1 MASLSRSFKFF
12 AAGVA
17 VASIPAYYQLHQDL
31 FRTQRLV
38 DDSVNR
44 LRKTVV
50 AQTQD
55 LQKKVLALETQLAE
69 QNGRQQSMSLSK
81 KEAVAPAGAKAAAE
95 AKKAEEKV
103 AAEAAAHEAAAV
115 KEAVAKVAVA
125 VAKVAVAKVAHEAE
139 VVQLT

>member
-1 MASLSRSFKFF
+1 MASLPKSLKAF

-44 LRKTVV
+44 LRRTVV

-55 LQKKVLALETQLAE
+55 LQKKVLELETQLAK
-69 QNGRQQSMSLSK
+69 QNGRHTVAKPVVVEVDAVGPQAAQV
-81 KEAVAPAGAKAAAE
+81 EAE
-95 AKKAEEKV
+95 QTTSV
-103 AAEAAAHEAAAV
+103 AAEAEAPAADPKATAGPQMGGGDAKTV
-115 KEAVAKVAVA
+115 SLVA
-125 VAKVAVAKVAHEAE
+125 
-139 VVQLT
+139 

>member
-1 MASLSRSFKFF
+1 MASLPKSLKAF

-44 LRKTVV
+44 LRRTVV

-55 LQKKVLALETQLAE
+55 LQKKVLELETQLAK
-69 QNGRQQSMSLSK
+69 QNGHTVAKPVVVEVDAVGPHAAQV
-81 KEAVAPAGAKAAAE
+81 EAE
-95 AKKAEEKV
+95 QTTSV
-103 AAEAAAHEAAAV
+103 AAEAEAPAADPKATAGPQMGGGDAKTV
-115 KEAVAKVAVA
+115 SLVA
-125 VAKVAVAKVAHEAE
+125 
-139 VVQLT
+139 